1 MNDISAWPLRGGL
14 ESTHFLKSRFTLG
27 GALAQNRTMNSH
39 PDPVTETDPEAAPI
53 VYEQPLNE
61 RMRTF
66 LRLEFLYTQ
75 ASYHSE
81 SPSPW
86 SARAAVSSLLEI
98 LAITARGDSRSD
110 VLKELERHVNV
121 LKEYQSKTGVD
132 PGRLK
137 SLMSNLVK
145 LRHDL
150 SAIGGN
156 HMAPLRD
163 SEFLSAIKHRSAIPG
178 GTCDFDLP
186 DYSYWL
192 NRPGDVRA
200 AEFDGW
206 LALIRPLCDSI
217 AELLWITRQNAKR
230 KSEVATGGI
239 FQLQFDRDNPCQ
251 LVRVTLPPNS
261 GLFPEISGN
270 QHRCTI
276 RFLNWLDATSRP
288 AHIEED
294 VSFRLTCCA

>member
-1 MNDISAWPLRGGL
+1 
-14 ESTHFLKSRFTLG
+14 
-27 GALAQNRTMNSH
+27 MNSH
-39 PDPVTETDPEAAPI
+39 PDPHPQADLEAAPI

-75 ASYHSE
+75 ATYHSE
-81 SPSPW
+81 SASPW

-98 LAITARGDSRSD
+98 LAITARGDSRVE
-110 VLKELERHVNV
+110 VLKELERDVNV

-150 SAIGGN
+150 STVGGN
-156 HMAPLRD
+156 FMGPLRD

-192 NRPGDVRA
+192 NRPAEVRA
-200 AEFDGW
+200 AEFGGW

-217 AELLWITRQNAKR
+217 AELLWLTRQNAKC
-230 KSEVATGGI
+230 KSETATGGI
-239 FQLQFDRDNPCQ
+239 FQLQFDRENPCQ
-251 LVRVTLPPNS
+251 LVRVTMPPNQD
-261 GLFPEISGN
+261 LFPEISGSG
-270 QHRCTI
+270 HRCTI
-276 RFLNWLDATSRP
+276 RFQQWPSSTARP
-288 AHIEED
+288 VHVDTD
-294 VSFRLTCCA
+294 VPFLLTCCA

>member
-1 MNDISAWPLRGGL
+1 MNSYPDISAQAEP
-14 ESTHFLKSRFTLG
+14 EE
-27 GALAQNRTMNSH
+27 A
-39 PDPVTETDPEAAPI
+39 PV

-75 ASYHSE
+75 ATYHSE
-81 SPSPW
+81 SPTAW
-86 SARAAVSSLLEI
+86 SSRAAVSSLLEI

-110 VLKELERHVNV
+110 VLKELERQVNV
-121 LKEYQSKTGVD
+121 LKEFQTKTGVD
-132 PGRLK
+132 PARLK

-145 LRHDL
+145 LRNDL

-156 HMAPLRD
+156 FMAPLRD
-163 SEFLSAIKHRSAIPG
+163 SEFLSAVKHRSAIPG

-192 NRPGDVRA
+192 NRPAEVRA
-200 AEFDGW
+200 AEFDSW

-217 AELLWITRQNAKR
+217 AELLWLTRQNAKR
-230 KSEVATGGI
+230 KSEVAVGGI
-239 FQLQFDRDNPCQ
+239 FQLQFDRENPCQ
-251 LVRVTLPPNS
+251 LVRVTLPS
-261 GLFPEISGN
+261 DTDLFPEMSGS

-276 RFLNWLDATSRP
+276 RFLNWLDATARP
-288 AHIEED
+288 VHIEAD
-294 VSFRLTCCA
+294 VPFLLTCCA